1 MTTVNIISMLKGM
14 REAGYRITTISKC
27 KGYSATTL
35 KNYLLDAF
43 TDFSERLAS
52 SEVQ

>member
-1 MTTVNIISMLKGM
+1 MKQVVGLQPFASVRVTQLQHS
-14 REAGYRITTISKC
+14 SP
-27 KGYSATTL
+27 L